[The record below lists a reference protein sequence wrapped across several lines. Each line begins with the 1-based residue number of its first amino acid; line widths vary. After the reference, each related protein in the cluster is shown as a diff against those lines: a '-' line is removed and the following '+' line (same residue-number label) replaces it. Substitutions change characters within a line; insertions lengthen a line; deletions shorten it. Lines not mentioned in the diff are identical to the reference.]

1 MDLELNG
8 RIVFVAGS
16 TRGIGLG
23 IAEGFLHEGARV
35 AISGR
40 DTARLNETVARLSQE
55 FGADHVL
62 GIAGNLSDA
71 ITVRDALE
79 KIVKTWS
86 RLDVL
91 VANVGAGGGTIGW
104 DVAPEEWQRAFDV
117 NLWTT
122 VRLAQAMV
130 PLLKTSRGNIVFI
143 SSITG
148 VESTGAQLPY
158 SAAKAALNSLSKNLA
173 RELGRDGVRVNAV
186 APGNIL
192 FPGGTW
198 EQKLQA
204 DPAKVEKI
212 LTDHVPLRRF
222 GTPDEIADAVT
233 FLASPRASFITGALL
248 VADGGQTRS

>member
-8 RIVFVAGS
+8 LIVFVAGS

-23 IAEGFLHEGARV
+23 IAEGFLREGARV

-40 DTARLNETVARLSQE
+40 DEKPLNETVARLGQE
-55 FGADHVL
+55 FGTDRVL
-62 GIAGNLSDA
+62 GLTGNLSDA

-79 KIVKTWS
+79 KIVRTWG

-104 DVAPEEWQRAFDV
+104 DVAPEEWQRVFDV
-117 NLWTT
+117 NLWAT
-122 VRLAQAMV
+122 VRVAQAAV
-130 PLLKTSRGNIVFI
+130 PLLKTSRGNIIFI

-148 VESTGAQLPY
+148 IESTGAQLPY

-204 DPAKVEKI
+204 DSAKVEKM

>member
-23 IAEGFLHEGARV
+23 IAEGFLREGARV

-40 DTARLNETVARLSQE
+40 YEKRLNETASRLSQE
-55 FGADHVL
+55 FGSDRVI

-79 KIVKTWS
+79 KIVKTWG

-104 DVAPEEWQRAFDV
+104 DVAPEEWQRVFDV
-117 NLWTT
+117 NLWAT
-122 VRLAQAMV
+122 VRVAQAAV

-148 VESTGAQLPY
+148 VENTGAQLPY

-204 DPAKVEKI
+204 DSAKVEKM
-212 LTDHVPLRRF
+212 LADQVPLRRF

>member
-1 MDLELNG
+1 MDLELNE

-23 IAEGFLHEGARV
+23 IAEGFLREGARV

-40 DTARLNETVARLSQE
+40 DTARLNETVARLGQE

-71 ITVRDALE
+71 IIVRDALE
-79 KIVKTWS
+79 KIVTTWK

-104 DVAPEEWQRAFDV
+104 DVAPEEWQRVFDV
-117 NLWTT
+117 NLWAT
-122 VRLAQAMV
+122 VRVAQAAV

-148 VESTGAQLPY
+148 IESTGAQLPY

-192 FPGGTW
+192 FPGGSW
-198 EQKLQA
+198 EQKLQV

-212 LTDHVPLRRF
+212 LADHVPLRRF

>member
-23 IAEGFLHEGARV
+23 IAEGFLRESARV

-40 DTARLNETVARLSQE
+40 DAKRLNETVARLGHE
-55 FGADHVL
+55 FGTDRVL
-62 GIAGNLSDA
+62 GLTGNLSDA
-71 ITVRDALE
+71 TTVRDALE
-79 KIVKTWS
+79 KIVKTWG

-91 VANVGAGGGTIGW
+91 VANVGAGGGTLGW
-104 DVAPEEWQRAFDV
+104 DVAPEEWQRVFDV
-117 NLWTT
+117 NLWAT
-122 VRLAQAMV
+122 VRVAQAAV

-198 EQKLQA
+198 EQKLQS
-204 DPAKVEKI
+204 DSAKVEKM
-212 LTDHVPLRRF
+212 LADQVPLRRF

-248 VADGGQTRS
+248 VVDGGQTRS